1 MVDGHVHSAATLWLR
16 SIEGECSDQT
26 LRMYAGNLRQWIDFL
41 LNECGLDKPD
51 EFASDVFVAADGV
64 DHRKHL
70 LAFRTFMLSNR
81 PADQGGPVGEGRWSQ
96 MLSTIKPFHKWL
108 CDNAGVPLPFNV
120 YEHTRHGRTVTSTH
134 LGARG
139 STGSAGYPL
148 APDFVR
154 DLERGAQ
161 RIDVHGVQHESDVAI
176 RDFSFI
182 EWGLATGMRLD
193 GLVNSTIYEVPAI
206 DPEFQAAGLNQVRVP
221 NSVTKGQRGSDAW
234 AFEHR
239 IEFVRQFIDID
250 RRAALRELKKDGW
263 TYSPEDAIQIT
274 KADFDG
280 WEGVDAAGNTIKR
293 TWNQSDDKMRRRLVT
308 PDGFPALIWLKK
320 NGEPLSKRQAKR
332 IVSGAAE
339 FTRKRVN
346 GTFPKK
352 FRTHDLRHTYACNLA
367 FLFLHRVIA
376 QVAGE
381 EYVPMDTADALDLVA
396 MSMGHANP
404 DTTRDIYLNTFTKFA
419 LSGVKVADI
428 TPDVSP

>member
-161 RIDVHGVQHESDVAI
+161 RIGVHGVQHESDVAI

-206 DPEFQAAGLNQVRVP
+206 DPEFQAAGLNQGAPEILR
-221 NSVTKGQRGSDAW
+221 
-234 AFEHR
+234 AF
-239 IEFVRQFIDID
+239 
-250 RRAALRELKKDGW
+250 
-263 TYSPEDAIQIT
+263 
-274 KADFDG
+274 
-280 WEGVDAAGNTIKR
+280 
-293 TWNQSDDKMRRRLVT
+293 
-308 PDGFPALIWLKK
+308 
-320 NGEPLSKRQAKR
+320 
-332 IVSGAAE
+332 
-339 FTRKRVN
+339 
-346 GTFPKK
+346 
-352 FRTHDLRHTYACNLA
+352 
-367 FLFLHRVIA
+367 
-376 QVAGE
+376 
-381 EYVPMDTADALDLVA
+381 
-396 MSMGHANP
+396 
-404 DTTRDIYLNTFTKFA
+404 
-419 LSGVKVADI
+419 
-428 TPDVSP
+428 